1 MLVITPLLLLNNL
14 TISLYV
20 EIYQQMGGIMED
32 LQSLGKK
39 D

>member
-1 MLVITPLLLLNNL
+1 L

-32 LQSLGKK
+32 LQSLGKN